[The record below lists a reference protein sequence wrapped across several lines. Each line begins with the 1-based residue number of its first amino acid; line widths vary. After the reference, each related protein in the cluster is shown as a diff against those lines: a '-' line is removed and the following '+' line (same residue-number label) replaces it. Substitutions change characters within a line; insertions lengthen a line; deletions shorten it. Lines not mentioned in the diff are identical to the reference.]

1 MSNLEQEV
9 RTLVEAF
16 GLTLIKSSTKNPL
29 SRSFRRYCL
38 WWEESS
44 HDGPLH
50 NATLP
55 EVHAYLRDSMD
66 EFLRSRSAGE

>member
-1 MSNLEQEV
+1 MPNLEQDV

-29 SRSFRRYCL
+29 CRSFRSYCL
-38 WWEESS
+38 WWDDSS

-50 NATLP
+50 NASLA